1 MNSALPRR
9 WQAAI
14 LGSAAFS
21 FLCKIDLALNTFG
34 TNDVYAWER
43 FAHWSSLFGSRL
55 YAIDPAFNHPPSM
68 IHALGLLSWLAKIT
82 GIFFPFWLRLPAI
95 LADIGSL
102 WVLSRIF
109 KERIQE
115 PLIRWGLLL
124 FALSP
129 ALILVSGFHGNTDAV
144 VMFFLRLAVWLGVRD
159 GLSGAAVGA
168 AMCVL
173 FPPVAVLPVLF

>member
-43 FAHWSSLFGSRL
+43 FAHWSALFGSGL

-68 IHALGLLSWLAKIT
+68 IHALALLSWLAKTT
-82 GIFFPFWLRLPAI
+82 GIFFPFWLRAPAI
-95 LADIGSL
+95 LADSGSL

-109 KERIQE
+109 KERLQE

-129 ALILVSGFHGNTDAV
+129 ALILVSGFHCNTDSV
-144 VMFFLRLAVWLGVRD
+144 VMLFLLLDVWRGERD
-159 GLSGAAVGA
+159 GQSGAAFGA
-168 AMCVL
+168 AMCVKIQQ
-173 FPPVAVLPVLF
+173 VAVQN